1 MEKLLAEKKSQEQ
14 SIVSGESGAVT
25 TGIVQKICSNDKYS
39 NYLDVLGLDDSS
51 SVFCI
56 STEGDTNPDLYNQA
70 LGNQ

>member
-1 MEKLLAEKKSQEQ
+1 MKQMAEKKSQEQ

-25 TGIVQKICSNDKYS
+25 TGILQKICSNHKYS